1 MRIFLTPI
9 SIIFLNPKI
18 LGFLSLRKQHYLGV
32 KCKKLTLR
40 KSYGIYW
47 ISFETVHE
55 WNGHFEIC
63 SRPQAIGNFRHY
75 IQGVLHP
82 GVLQAGVLRAG
93 VLHSGVFRPRVLHPE
108 ILQAEA
114 YRPGVLQA
122 GVLRAGALRPGVF
135 RPEVLH
141 PGVL

>member
-9 SIIFLNPKI
+9 SIILLNPKI

-32 KCKKLTLR
+32 KCQKLTFR
-40 KSYGIYW
+40 KSYGIYK
-47 ISFETVHE
+47 ISFEIVHE

-82 GVLQAGVLRAG
+82 GVLQAGVL
-93 VLHSGVFRPRVLHPE
+93 HSGVFRPRVLHPG
-108 ILQAEA
+108 ILQVEA

-122 GVLRAGALRPGVF
+122 GVLRAGALRPGMF